1 MSIQPQDTGLLAYI
15 RDRSPLYYGK
25 ILELREAVQA
35 WLAYVPQTFP
45 HYTRHTVQHSDELVL
60 QASKLLFTEDDPS
73 RPVIALSAVEGYVLV
88 AAAYLHDVGMV
99 AADREKAEILASE
112 TWQRWT
118 TGEGGGANRWREIQA
133 LRTAAEP
140 ADDSLRH
147 FLADIQVRFLIAE
160 FVRRAH
166 HIRAADVIQQ
176 HQASLGRFAL
186 DDPVLQRTVSDICVA
201 HGLRQ
206 HELEDN
212 ERYPLLRDIQGQAT
226 NVRLV
231 ATLLRLADLL
241 DMSHDRACPMLLNAA
256 CPLPSDSYAHW
267 TQYQRISHRV
277 TSPDRIEITAEC
289 ENQNEHRVLHDWCQ
303 WIVDEVQAARLATAR
318 FIRHKDWL
326 PPVASLEG
334 ANPSIKV
341 RPLLGATY
349 VPSTWVFELDRDTVF
364 ERLIHDV
371 YANPSVFLRE
381 LVQNALDA
389 NRCQMYSD
397 LRESGVEPPDFST
410 QVNADFRALFPVKVA
425 LRSRRLT
432 IHCRESRSGA
442 RSLPWRTPESGWIPK

>member
-147 FLADIQVRFLIAE
+147 FLADIQ
-160 FVRRAH
+160 
-166 HIRAADVIQQ
+166 
-176 HQASLGRFAL
+176 
-186 DDPVLQRTVSDICVA
+186 
-201 HGLRQ
+201 
-206 HELEDN
+206 
-212 ERYPLLRDIQGQAT
+212 
-226 NVRLV
+226 
-231 ATLLRLADLL
+231 
-241 DMSHDRACPMLLNAA
+241 
-256 CPLPSDSYAHW
+256 
-267 TQYQRISHRV
+267 
-277 TSPDRIEITAEC
+277 
-289 ENQNEHRVLHDWCQ
+289 
-303 WIVDEVQAARLATAR
+303 
-318 FIRHKDWL
+318 
-326 PPVASLEG
+326 
-334 ANPSIKV
+334 
-341 RPLLGATY
+341 
-349 VPSTWVFELDRDTVF
+349 
-364 ERLIHDV
+364 
-371 YANPSVFLRE
+371 
-381 LVQNALDA
+381 
-389 NRCQMYSD
+389 
-397 LRESGVEPPDFST
+397 
-410 QVNADFRALFPVKVA
+410 
-425 LRSRRLT
+425 
-432 IHCRESRSGA
+432 
-442 RSLPWRTPESGWIPK
+442 